1 VTTLLARFS
10 QRHQAMMIRHTVDG
24 NGPFERMRSGMASFW
39 THNGWSGPDS
49 ATHAGA
55 QIYGMLQSQAR
66 TLAYVDVIWILVALT
81 GCLIP
86 LPFLMNRPARGSRSA
101 EPVH

>member
-1 VTTLLARFS
+1 
-10 QRHQAMMIRHTVDG
+10 MM
-24 NGPFERMRSGMASFW
+24 
-39 THNGWSGPDS
+39 
-49 ATHAGA
+49 
-55 QIYGMLQSQAR
+55 LSQAR

-86 LPFLMNRPARGSRSA
+86 LPFLMNKPKKGTRSA